1 MFVSF
6 VLCDRVDD
14 AQFEGN
20 QEQAFEEEF
29 QQEAEEGKWTSLSAY
44 SILSH

>member
-20 QEQAFEEEF
+20 QEQTFKEEF
-29 QQEAEEGKWTSLSAY
+29 QQEAEEDKWTSLSAY
-44 SILSH
+44 SFLSH

>member
-29 QQEAEEGKWTSLSAY
+29 QQEAEEGKWTPPPAYFVLS
-44 SILSH
+44 

>member
-6 VLCDRVDD
+6 VLCDLVDN

-29 QQEAEEGKWTSLSAY
+29 QQEAEEGKWTSPPTY
-44 SILSH
+44 SILS

>member
-6 VLCDRVDD
+6 VLCDRVDN

-29 QQEAEEGKWTSLSAY
+29 QQEAEEGKWASLSAY
-44 SILSH
+44 FILSH